1 MCRALSPQGITSR
14 HTFQHFIRSIRPL
27 TIRQSQGAHKMHTV
41 CNVTEC
47 LFMIK
52 QQSSRNVL
60 PSFSSIKTAFVTL
73 HTYALCALATQLS
86 SLNCTSAHAHNAHAR
101 TACPDVYAFA
111 YWSTAPLRRGRW
123 CRSRIG
129 CSSAWGTAVDMGRLA
144 LVLRH
149 ERRVA
154 RASRH
159 LAAAETAGDDLLRYT
174 RMFVFVSVCVSVS
187 VCACVCCIGSRKRVN
202 NRY

>member
-1 MCRALSPQGITSR
+1 M
-14 HTFQHFIRSIRPL
+14 
-27 TIRQSQGAHKMHTV
+27 
-41 CNVTEC
+41 
-47 LFMIK
+47 
-52 QQSSRNVL
+52 L
-60 PSFSSIKTAFVTL
+60 PSFSIFIYKNSIRHITHICIV
-73 HTYALCALATQLS
+73 CALATQLS

-129 CSSAWGTAVDMGRLA
+129 CSSAWDTAVDMGRLA

-154 RASRH
+154 RASCH
-159 LAAAETAGDDLLRYT
+159 FAAAETAGDDLLRYT